1 MEIKSRIKD
10 ERGSISILVL
20 AFFLI
25 TILLLI
31 IITDVAE
38 VAIAKRSLT
47 QATESAAQRGVR
59 NLNKEAYYQGEF
71 DATTMAANL
80 FGLGPDDPGI
90 PIDCNAA
97 RSDVEQGLEDWV
109 SGDRSLTR
117 VELSDLKI
125 DELYCDGFSIQVRV
139 SARVTLPLAVPL
151 LGAQRMEIHST
162 VGTVNTRD
170 QGFYLFG
177 IRIL

>member
-1 MEIKSRIKD
+1 MEIKSHIRD
-10 ERGSISILVL
+10 ERGSISILVT

-25 TILLLI
+25 TILLLVI
-31 IITDVAE
+31 STDIAE

-47 QATESAAQRGVR
+47 QATEAAAQRGVR
-59 NLNKEAYYQGEF
+59 HLNQEAYYQGEF

-80 FGLGPDDPGI
+80 LGLGPDDPGV
-90 PIDCNAA
+90 PIDCGAA
-97 RSDVEQGLEDWV
+97 IPSVEQALEDWV

-117 VELSDLKI
+117 VELSDLKVSKI
-125 DELYCDGFSIQVRV
+125 ECNGYALQITV
-139 SARVTLPLAVPL
+139 SARVTLPLSVPV
-151 LGAQRMEIHST
+151 LGVESVEIQST